1 MVFLPKPSLK
11 ILIFGAFGASQSVAT
26 QVGKIFMVP
35 SPSNPGQLKSPSSE
49 TPSTQASD
57 LSGFQT
63 DQMFRL
69 IDSILPFEACLY
81 YQFVPVALE
90 GKYLRLAMVAPQD
103 SSALDYVRRILA
115 YLNCSLKTEQ
125 ISPEAH
131 QSLLSAYLNHTHR
144 TESLRQQVSENQ
156 EQTTQP
162 PILSESDS
170 DSQDS
175 ESVLGLHG
183 DNGLASTSSLPSV
196 FGNTHLCSNPTPS
209 SELSSDLR
217 LETPPTTAV
226 TSVRKMSPS
235 DEAVLPLEVKAIHLA
250 RSIEYVATLPPP
262 QLLQE
267 LLGRVLIGGIG
278 RLYFERQSGQGRILW
293 SQDGVLQS
301 VLEGLALTVFQ
312 GLIIEL
318 KRIFNL
324 PLLPVVQSKQ
334 VEIERRYQ
342 QECLLLRL
350 RVMPGTH
357 GEEATLQVLRGV
369 ALKFYQRQQ
378 LEKLGEDALNLA
390 QQLQRKLHEI
400 RDRSYRCPLPL
411 ETLPALNQQL
421 RGLDK
426 QLEALAELQMNQ
438 NSDR

>member
-1 MVFLPKPSLK
+1 
-11 ILIFGAFGASQSVAT
+11 
-26 QVGKIFMVP
+26 MVP
-35 SPSNPGQLKSPSSE
+35 SPSNPGQLKNPCSE
-49 TPSTQASD
+49 MPSTQVSD

-81 YQFVPVALE
+81 YQFLPVALE

-115 YLNCSLKTEQ
+115 YLNCSLKTEP
-125 ISPEAH
+125 IAPEVH
-131 QSLLSAYLNHTHR
+131 QSLLSAYLNHTNR
-144 TESLRQQVSENQ
+144 SESLRQQVPEDQ
-156 EQTTQP
+156 EQITQP
-162 PILSESDS
+162 PILTESDS
-170 DSQDS
+170 DSQHFES
-175 ESVLGLHG
+175 ERGLHRDHG
-183 DNGLASTSSLPSV
+183 VPSTSLSPSSLDNS
-196 FGNTHLCSNPTPS
+196 HLCSNPTPM
-209 SELSSDLR
+209 SELSSNGLM
-217 LETPPTTAV
+217 EISPTTAV

-235 DEAVLPLEVKAIHLA
+235 DEAVLPLDVKAIHLS
-250 RSIEYVATLPPP
+250 RPVEYVATLPPA

-278 RLYFERQSGQGRILW
+278 RLYFERQSEQGRILW

-324 PLLPVVQSKQ
+324 PLLPVGQPKQ

-378 LEKLGEDALNLA
+378 LEKLGEDALKLA

>member
-1 MVFLPKPSLK
+1 
-11 ILIFGAFGASQSVAT
+11 
-26 QVGKIFMVP
+26 MVP
-35 SPSNPGQLKSPSSE
+35 SPSNPGQLDNHTQL
-49 TPSTQASD
+49 TPSAQLSEV
-57 LSGFQT
+57 SGFPT

-81 YQFVPVALE
+81 YQFLPVALE
-90 GKYLRLAMVAPQD
+90 GKYLRLAMVSPHD

-125 ISPEAH
+125 ITPEVH
-131 QSLLSAYLNHTHR
+131 QALLSAYLNHTQH
-144 TESLRQQVSENQ
+144 
-156 EQTTQP
+156 
-162 PILSESDS
+162 
-170 DSQDS
+170 
-175 ESVLGLHG
+175 
-183 DNGLASTSSLPSV
+183 A
-196 FGNTHLCSNPTPS
+196 
-209 SELSSDLR
+209 ELSHPPTAERPHSADQPEPPTQTDEAAQTPNPEFNPCAEDDATPPQLSQPQDGNSQLSVKSTPASHVPAHSS

-226 TSVRKMSPS
+226 TSVPQMSLS
-235 DEAVLPLEVKAIHLA
+235 DETIPPLLVTAVHLS
-250 RSIEYVATLPPP
+250 RPIEYIGTLAAP

-278 RLYFERQSGQGRILW
+278 RLYFERQSECGRLLW

-301 VLEGLALTVFQ
+301 VLEGLSLSVFQ

-318 KRIFNL
+318 KHIFNL
-324 PLLPVVQSKQ
+324 PSLPVVQPKQ

-350 RVMPGTH
+350 RVMPGSY

-378 LEKLGEDALNLA
+378 IEKLGQDALRLA
-390 QQLQRKLHEI
+390 QQLQRKLNEI
-400 RDRSYRCPLPL
+400 RDRSYRYPLPL

-421 RGLDK
+421 RGLDE
-426 QLEALAELQMNQ
+426 QLEALAELQTHQ
-438 NSDR
+438 DSDPEAG

>member
-1 MVFLPKPSLK
+1 
-11 ILIFGAFGASQSVAT
+11 
-26 QVGKIFMVP
+26 MVP
-35 SPSNPGQLKSPSSE
+35 SPSNPGQLTNPSSE
-49 TPSTQASD
+49 TLSTQASD

-81 YQFVPVALE
+81 YQFLPVALE

-115 YLNCSLKTEQ
+115 YLNCSLKTEP
-125 ISPEAH
+125 IAPEAH

-144 TESLRQQVSENQ
+144 TAPVRQPGLE
-156 EQTTQP
+156 EQPQATQP
-162 PILSESDS
+162 PIPPDHHS
-170 DSQDS
+170 DSQPLESPLHLDS
-175 ESVLGLHG
+175 DPE
-183 DNGLASTSSLPSV
+183 NASTPSSPPLLNDNP
-196 FGNTHLCSNPTPS
+196 LCSNPTQT
-209 SELSSDLR
+209 SELSSHPP

-250 RSIEYVATLPPP
+250 RPIEYVATLPPP

-278 RLYFERQSGQGRILW
+278 RLYFERQSEQGRILW

-324 PLLPVVQSKQ
+324 PLLPVGQPKQ

-378 LEKLGEDALNLA
+378 IEKLGEDALKLA

-421 RGLDK
+421 RGLDQ

-438 NSDR
+438 NSDL

>member
-1 MVFLPKPSLK
+1 
-11 ILIFGAFGASQSVAT
+11 
-26 QVGKIFMVP
+26 MVP
-35 SPSNPGQLKSPSSE
+35 SPSNPGQLKNPSQE
-49 TPSTQASD
+49 TPSAQASD
-57 LSGFQT
+57 SFGFQT

-81 YQFVPVALE
+81 YQFLPVALE
-90 GKYLRLAMVAPQD
+90 GKYLRLAIVSPHD

-131 QSLLSAYLNHTHR
+131 QSLLSAYLNYTHR
-144 TESLRQQVSENQ
+144 SESLRQQASVAH
-156 EQTTQP
+156 EQATQP
-162 PILSESDS
+162 ESS
-170 DSQDS
+170 TEISHDSQEPDTQLWVGS
-175 ESVLGLHG
+175 DDE
-183 DNGLASTSSLPSV
+183 LAATHSSGALFENSNSCANST
-196 FGNTHLCSNPTPS
+196 PTS
-209 SELSSDLR
+209 DLSSSIPM
-217 LETPPTTAV
+217 EASPATAV
-226 TSVRKMSPS
+226 TSVRKMSLS
-235 DEAVLPLEVKAIHLA
+235 DEAVPPLAVRAIHLA
-250 RSIEYVATLPPP
+250 RPMEYIGTLAPG

-278 RLYFERQSGQGRILW
+278 RLYFERQSEQGRILW

-301 VLEGLALTVFQ
+301 VLDGLTLSVFQ

-324 PLLPVVQSKQ
+324 PLLPVVQTKQ

-378 LEKLGEDALNLA
+378 LEKLGQDALRLA

-426 QLEALAELQMNQ
+426 QLEALAQMQMNQ
-438 NSDR
+438 DSDH

>member
-1 MVFLPKPSLK
+1 
-11 ILIFGAFGASQSVAT
+11 
-26 QVGKIFMVP
+26 MVP
-35 SPSNPGQLKSPSSE
+35 SPSNPGQLKQPSSE
-49 TPSTQASD
+49 TPSIQASD
-57 LSGFQT
+57 SFGFQT

-81 YQFVPVALE
+81 YQFLPIALE
-90 GKYLRLAMVAPQD
+90 GKYLRLAMVSPQD

-144 TESLRQQVSENQ
+144 SESRRQQVSEKQ
-156 EQTTQP
+156 QP
-162 PILSESDS
+162 ATASESIAELGHEA
-170 DSQDS
+170 QAS
-175 ESVLGLHG
+175 ESKLDTHTDERATLVQPSEPPF
-183 DNGLASTSSLPSV
+183 DRSNSSSNST
-196 FGNTHLCSNPTPS
+196 GT
-209 SELSSDLR
+209 SDLP
-217 LETPPTTAV
+217 LEEPMEASSATAV
-226 TSVRKMSPS
+226 TSVRKLSLS
-235 DEAVLPLEVKAIHLA
+235 DEAVPPLEVKAIHLA
-250 RSIEYVATLPPP
+250 RSMDYIATLPPP

-278 RLYFERQSGQGRILW
+278 RLYFERQAEQGRILW

-301 VLEGLALTVFQ
+301 VLDGLGLAVFQ

-324 PLLPVVQSKQ
+324 PLLPVVQPKQ

-378 LEKLGEDALNLA
+378 IEKLGQDALRLA
-390 QQLQRKLHEI
+390 QQLQRKLYEI

-411 ETLPALNQQL
+411 DTLPALNQQL
-421 RGLDK
+421 RGLDQ
-426 QLEALAELQMNQ
+426 QLEAIAQLQMFKD
-438 NSDR
+438 SDS

>member
-1 MVFLPKPSLK
+1 
-11 ILIFGAFGASQSVAT
+11 
-26 QVGKIFMVP
+26 MVP
-35 SPSNPGQLKSPSSE
+35 SSSNPGQLTNPSHH
-49 TPSTQASD
+49 TPSDQGLDTF
-57 LSGFQT
+57 GFPT
-63 DQMFRL
+63 EQMFRL

-81 YQFVPVALE
+81 YQFLPVALE
-90 GKYLRLAMVAPQD
+90 GKYLRLAMVAPHD

-125 ISPEAH
+125 ITPEIH

-144 TESLRQQVSENQ
+144 AESPCEQASDHTQQAA
-156 EQTTQP
+156 P
-162 PILSESDS
+162 PDPSPEIGDDSQLPDS
-170 DSQDS
+170 DSYEYLDD
-175 ESVLGLHG
+175 EPT
-183 DNGLASTSSLPSV
+183 STQSSQANL
-196 FGNTHLCSNPTPS
+196 NYSNPSLTPTQTEES
-209 SELSSDLR
+209 SMDILVDALH
-217 LETPPTTAV
+217 TTAV
-226 TSVRKMSPS
+226 TSLPKLSLS
-235 DEAVLPLEVKAIHLA
+235 DETIPPLDVTAIHLS
-250 RSIEYVATLPPP
+250 RPMEFLATLAPG

-278 RLYFERQSGQGRILW
+278 RLYFERQHEQGRILW
-293 SQDGVLQS
+293 SQDGVLKS
-301 VLEGLALTVFQ
+301 VLDGLSLSVFQ

-324 PLLPVVQSKQ
+324 PLMPVVQPKQ

-350 RVMPGTH
+350 RVMHGTH

-378 LEKLGEDALNLA
+378 LEKLGEDALKLA
-390 QQLQRKLHEI
+390 QQLQRKLSEI

-421 RGLDK
+421 QSLDE
-426 QLEALAELQMNQ
+426 QLEAIAELQMHQ
-438 NSDR
+438 NSDS